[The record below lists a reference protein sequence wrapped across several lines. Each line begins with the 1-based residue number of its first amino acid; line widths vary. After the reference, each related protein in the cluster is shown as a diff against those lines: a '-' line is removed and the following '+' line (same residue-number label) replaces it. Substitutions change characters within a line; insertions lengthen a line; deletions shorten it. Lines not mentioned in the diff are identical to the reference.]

1 MKEIQLK
8 IKQIMAVI
16 FDTTKENIPDDA
28 EPLKIDQW
36 DSLNHMQ
43 LIVALEQEFDIKFSD
58 DELTELLNLSLI
70 TAIIQSKFTKK

>member
-28 EPLKIDQW
+28 EPLKIDNW
-36 DSLNHMQ
+36 DSLNHLQ

-58 DELTELLNLSLI
+58 DELTELLSLALI
-70 TAIIQSKFTKK
+70 TNIIQSKIIEK

>member
-8 IKQIMAVI
+8 IKQIMAII

>member
-8 IKQIMAVI
+8 IKQIMAIV

-43 LIVALEQEFDIKFSD
+43 LIVALEEEFDIKFSD